1 MKVVT
6 VRVPEKL
13 TLEQSQKVLGSVLG
27 KVGHPACFSG
37 FKISFENAVDPSNV
51 VLTVEKASLNVSEV
65 GG

>member
-13 TLEQSQKVLGSVLG
+13 TLEQCQKVLVAVLG
-27 KVGHPACFSG
+27 KAGCPHCFSG
-37 FKISFENAVDPSNV
+37 LNISFENAVDPANI
-51 VLTVEKASLNVSEV
+51 LLNVEKGNLNVNEI